1 MRLSNCLTIG
11 LIGEWGSGK
20 TSILNMVEYYLKDS
34 EIKIIKFNPWLLYSS
49 YNQLVEQFLDE
60 LIRGFTYSRDN
71 SLIDILK
78 RYKFKVNNLE
88 LLKKLASSASL
99 LCDSKAGNIVEN
111 ILSYSSDEENLAS
124 LKEKIDEQFV
134 NHKVVCIIDDLDRLS
149 RDEIS
154 ETFKL
159 IKIMADFKKYGL
171 SSFIR

>member
-1 MRLSNCLTIG
+1 MLKGDNDIKDINDDRLNRANFAKNLSLNIKNYFDRNEVNNCLTIG

-34 EIKIIKFNPWLLYSS
+34 EIKIIKFNPWLYSS

-88 LLKKLASSASL
+88 LLKKI
-99 LCDSKAGNIVEN
+99 G
-111 ILSYSSDEENLAS
+111 
-124 LKEKIDEQFV
+124 QF
-134 NHKVVCIIDDLDRLS
+134 
-149 RDEIS
+149 
-154 ETFKL
+154 
-159 IKIMADFKKYGL
+159 
-171 SSFIR
+171 SFFTL